1 MINSTLFDELAKKLA
16 AAVPSGAREI
26 QADLEQQFLAMLQS
40 RLGKLDLV
48 TREQFDVQRSVLE
61 RTRSKVDA
69 LEKQLTQ
76 LEALKERVAD

>member
-1 MINSTLFDELAKKLA
+1 MIDPKLFDELSKKLA
-16 AAVPSGAREI
+16 SAVPSGIREV

-48 TREQFDVQRSVLE
+48 TREQFDVQRGVLE

-69 LEKQLTQ
+69 LEEQLAE
-76 LEALKERVAD
+76 LETLQ

>member
-1 MINSTLFDELAKKLA
+1 MIDPKLFDELAKKLA
-16 AAVPSGAREI
+16 AAVPKGVREV

-48 TREQFDVQRSVLE
+48 TREQFDVQRGVLE

-69 LEKQLTQ
+69 LEKQIAE
-76 LEALKERVAD
+76 LEALK